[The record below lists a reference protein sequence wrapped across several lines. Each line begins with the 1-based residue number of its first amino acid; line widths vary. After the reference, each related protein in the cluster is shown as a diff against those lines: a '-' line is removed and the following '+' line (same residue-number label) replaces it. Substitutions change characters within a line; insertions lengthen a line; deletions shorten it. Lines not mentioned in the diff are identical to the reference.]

1 MKKFRGKRRYFKNL
15 ELEFKSFSSSS
26 YIDTDDWFNEWHEH
40 PDFYGHGNASLRIR
54 KAHLRIA
61 LSALQDMR
69 QKLQEKQIEHQI
81 YMTIVLEDASQDALH
96 VHTPNPD
103 GTPFPL
109 ERIQS
114 LPLASHVPTWVT
126 ELFPS
131 DRYTIHESQE
141 ELVDYTEEEPVSSIV
156 TLFYILP
163 NH

>member
-15 ELEFKSFSSSS
+15 ELEFKSFSSPA
-26 YIDTDDWFNEWHEH
+26 YIDPDDWFNDWHTH

-61 LSALQDMR
+61 ISAMQDMR
-69 QKLQEKQIEHQI
+69 QKLEQKQIEHQVYI
-81 YMTIVLEDASQDALH
+81 TIVLEDASQDALH

-114 LPLASHVPTWVT
+114 YPLASHVPTWVT
-126 ELFPS
+126 ELFPGN
-131 DRYTIHESQE
+131 RYTIHESQE
-141 ELVDYTEEEPVSSIV
+141 ELVDYTEETPVSSTV
-156 TLFYILP
+156 TFFYILP
-163 NH
+163 NR